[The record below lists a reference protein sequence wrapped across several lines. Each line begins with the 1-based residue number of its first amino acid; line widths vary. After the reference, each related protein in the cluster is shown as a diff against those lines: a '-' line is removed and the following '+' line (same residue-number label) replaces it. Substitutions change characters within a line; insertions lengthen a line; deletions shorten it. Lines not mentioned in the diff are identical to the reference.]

1 MLEETVGAGGAD
13 EEAFRGLCWGVF
25 VDLDSVDDALPEVR
39 TDGVHGSGCIIL
51 NKKEIAVKPQY
62 FVSGDDL
69 DVRQALLI
77 GADLILAF
85 DDQHAAR
92 L

>member
-1 MLEETVGAGGAD
+1 MVFAGVNLRFQAADARTVAS
-13 EEAFRGLCWGVF
+13 EQHEQVF
-25 VDLDSVDDALPEVR
+25 
-39 TDGVHGSGCIIL
+39 G
-51 NKKEIAVKPQY
+51 VKPQC